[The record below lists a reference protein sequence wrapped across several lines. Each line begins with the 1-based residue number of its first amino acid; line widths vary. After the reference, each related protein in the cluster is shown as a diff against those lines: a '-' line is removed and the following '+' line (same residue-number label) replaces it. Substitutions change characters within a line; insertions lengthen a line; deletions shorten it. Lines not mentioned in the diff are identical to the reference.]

1 MNALM
6 ADDDRRLEKRRVEVD
21 DPSLSPTANR
31 ALTESLQEALG
42 TDTVRM
48 PADQP
53 TVRMKGGTSP
63 WYAELASYRL
73 GLVITLVMLLVVGAI
88 VSVATDSWWFLI
100 VAAAVH
106 ALGTLVVGAVVL
118 RTATAVDKP
127 DPSTVA
133 LLEEEGV
140 PDAEMKFNDL
150 MEQFASAETA
160 DENARSAT
168 PEQNQARSSVEQRDA
183 QTPSD
188 SPSAPSGDRSA
199 VDLLPWFVVAG
210 VLVTSVGVALIVGGE
225 NIWVGPAVLVPLC
238 AAWLIVN
245 GRMESAHAE
254 EGDPTATGGS
264 ARVPGKDSRG
274 ARRLAVLGALVV
286 ISVAAFVAVMVL
298 LVV

>member
-1 MNALM
+1 MP
-6 ADDDRRLEKRRVEVD
+6 DDRRLETRRVEVD
-21 DPSLSPTANR
+21 EPTLSPAANR

-48 PADQP
+48 PADAP
-53 TVRMKGGTSP
+53 TVRMKGGHSP
-63 WYAELASYRL
+63 WYAEIASYRV
-73 GLVITLVMLLVVGAI
+73 GIVITLVMLLVVGAI
-88 VSVATDSWWFLI
+88 VSVAAGSWWFL
-100 VAAAVH
+100 VLAAAVH

-118 RTATAVDKP
+118 RTTTAVDKP

-140 PDAEMKFNDL
+140 ADAEMKFNDL
-150 MEQFASAETA
+150 MEQFAAAEPA
-160 DENARSAT
+160 DENGRSAT
-168 PEQNQARSSVEQRDA
+168 PEQDQARSAVEQRDA

-199 VDLLPWFVVAG
+199 VDLLPWFVVGG
-210 VLVTSVGVALIVGGE
+210 VLVASVAVALVVGGE
-225 NIWVGPAVLVPLC
+225 NIWLGPAILVPLC
-238 AAWLIVN
+238 VAWLVVN

-254 EGDPTATGGS
+254 QDDPSATGGS
-264 ARVPGKDSRG
+264 ARVPGQDTRG
-274 ARRLAVLGALVV
+274 ARRLAMTGALVV